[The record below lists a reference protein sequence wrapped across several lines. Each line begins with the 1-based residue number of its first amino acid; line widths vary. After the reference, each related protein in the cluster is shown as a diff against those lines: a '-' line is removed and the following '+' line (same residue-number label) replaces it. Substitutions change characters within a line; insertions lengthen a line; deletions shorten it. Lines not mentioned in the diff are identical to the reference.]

1 MSSTEKK
8 ELTRK
13 KKLMLVGAAAL
24 IVIVVF
30 IVLALG
36 YIKKFGDALVEENS
50 GYLAEITEHIAV
62 NVDSNISNMQKA
74 METVGITI
82 SGAKQ
87 DDESKI
93 YLNRLREKYDF
104 EYVGIALPD
113 GMMHSTMESEEK
125 DVSAEAFFQRSM
137 QGESVVEYVPVKIFK
152 DKGVSGL
159 LISAPIYNLR
169 VDPDHPVGVLCAMLD
184 MKKFEESVYIDS
196 FSGQGSTF
204 IVDGSGEIML
214 QTRSL
219 PYSNLFTTLSN
230 YTFVDGYSLNG
241 ILGDLKA
248 QQSGFAIYSNFGV
261 EKYMH
266 YRSLGIADWSVV
278 SVVEKDIVTAKT
290 TRLTRQLLVLGIG
303 VIILFPLLF
312 IFAVSSI
319 IVSKANLQTSQT
331 KSAFLANMSHEIRT
345 PMNAIV
351 GIGEILLREDLS
363 SPQKKHVMG
372 IVNAGNS
379 LLTIINDILDISKME
394 SGKFNIVEDEYELE
408 SLIYDIVAVI
418 SVRLNDKPIKFLV
431 DVDPDL
437 PKYLT
442 GDMVRIK
449 QVLTNIIG
457 NSTKF
462 TNSGY
467 IRLGI
472 RGEVKDGEITLTMP
486 VEDTGI
492 GIRKEDLDKLFE
504 SFSQLDTHK
513 NRSVEGTGLGLAIS
527 KQLCVLMGG
536 NITVES
542 VYGQGSTFTIRV
554 KQRVTRPEKVIQIP
568 MVDHMHLLLL
578 EPSEIMR
585 AHYEV
590 CMGRLHLSY
599 DTCDDFNT
607 FINEAQTGS
616 YTHAV
621 ANRESLAR
629 LAEESPDLPVLT
641 PIALVALKEQTN
653 LQEYGHTI
661 IGPLFT
667 LQLAAVLSNDPVQSV
682 RLQRGGIDMLSIQP
696 MPFVRVLIVDDN
708 EVNLQVASGLMRP
721 YYMNIDCAL
730 SGKLALMMME
740 SGSYDLVFMDHMMPE
755 MDGVEALKLIRA
767 LKSPQKDIP
776 VIALTANVTRGAQ
789 DLFLQSGFNDFLS
802 KPIDTVRLN
811 MILKKW
817 LGNLN
822 EAREKENPQK
832 AKEFYENL
840 VQDGHGGNLKSSSK
854 ELESALY
861 VDFKAG
867 IEKLGDREVYSSILA
882 TYSRS
887 AREKQKSLPRLLDI
901 DIETFTIEAHG
912 LKGASGGICAMV
924 VAEAAANL
932 EHMAKENKVQEIK
945 QILPAFLVVLQDTL
959 KEIDHFIGIEDG
971 SDEETVPALEQYKE
985 GNFSEEDLLAF
996 KDAFWNFDSDSIKEL
1011 LTAHDVFCYEERE
1024 EKLLSELKKCYESYN
1039 FDAPIQLID
1048 DYNKCVREEV

>member
-8 ELTRK
+8 EYSRK
-13 KKLMLVGAAAL
+13 RKLILVGGAAFAT
-24 IVIVVF
+24 IMIF
-30 IVLALG
+30 TVLALG
-36 YIKKFGDALVEENS
+36 YISNFGAALVEENS

-74 METVGITI
+74 MESVGLTI
-82 SGAKQ
+82 SGGKR
-87 DDESKI
+87 DDEGRV

-113 GMMHSTMESEEK
+113 GMMHSTMTSEDK
-125 DVSAEAFFQRSM
+125 DVSSDEYFQKSI

-152 DKGVSGL
+152 DRGLSGFML
-159 LISAPIYNLR
+159 SAPIYNLSI
-169 VDPDHPVGVLCAMLD
+169 DPEHPIGVFCAFLD
-184 MKKFEESVYIDS
+184 MKKFEESVYISS
-196 FSGQGSTF
+196 FSGRGSTF
-204 IVDGSGEIML
+204 IVDGSGDILL
-214 QTRSL
+214 QTKSL

-230 YTFVDGYSLNG
+230 YTFEDGYSLDG
-241 ILGDLKA
+241 MRGDLKA
-248 QQSGFAIYSNFGV
+248 EQSGFAVYSDFEV
-261 EKYMH
+261 KKYMH

-278 SVVEKDIVTAKT
+278 SVVEKDIITAKT
-290 TRLTRQLLVLGIG
+290 TRLTRELLVLGIG

-312 IFAVSSI
+312 IFALSSI
-319 IVSKANLQTSQT
+319 VKSKANLQASQT

-394 SGKFNIVEDEYELE
+394 SGKFSIVEEEYELE

-442 GDMVRIK
+442 GDMVRLK

-457 NSTKF
+457 NSAKF

-472 RGEVKDGEITLTMP
+472 RGELKDGEITLTMP

-492 GIRKEDLDKLFE
+492 GIQKEDISKLFE

-513 NRSVEGTGLGLAIS
+513 NRNVEGTGLGLSIS
-527 KQLCVLMGG
+527 KQLCMLMGG

-542 VYGQGSTFTIRV
+542 VYGQGSTFTIKV
-554 KQRVTRPEKVIQIP
+554 KQMVTRPEKVIQIP
-568 MVDHMHLLLL
+568 QVDNMRLLLM

-590 CMGRLHLSY
+590 CMGRLHLNY
-599 DTCDDFNT
+599 DTCEDFHT
-607 FINEAQTGS
+607 FINEAQTGG

-641 PIALVALKEQTN
+641 PIALVALKEQTS

-696 MPFVRVLIVDDN
+696 MPFVKVLIVDDN

-721 YYMNIDCAL
+721 YYMQIDCAL
-730 SGKLALMMME
+730 SGKLALMMMD
-740 SGSYDLVFMDHMMPE
+740 SGDYDLVFMDHMMPE

-832 AKEFYENL
+832 AIEFYEKL
-840 VQDGHGGNLKSSSK
+840 VQDGHGGNPESSSR
-854 ELESALY
+854 EREGATY

-867 IEKLGDREVYSSILA
+867 IDKLGDREVYSSILA

-887 AREKQKSLPRLLDI
+887 AREKQKSLPRLLDT
-901 DIETFTIEAHG
+901 DLETFTIETHG

-924 VAEAAANL
+924 VAEAAANI
-932 EHMAKENKVQEIK
+932 EHMAKEKKVQEIK

-959 KEIDHFIGIEDG
+959 KEIDRFIGIDEG
-971 SDEETVPALEQYKE
+971 SDEPSLPEQAQYKD
-985 GNFSEEDLLAF
+985 GSFSEEELLAF
-996 KDAFWNFDSDSIKEL
+996 KDAFWNFDSDNIKEL
-1011 LTAHDVFCYEERE
+1011 LTAHDVFHHDECEEI
-1024 EKLLSELKKCYESYN
+1024 LLGELKKCYENYD
-1039 FDAPIQLID
+1039 FDTPIQLID
-1048 DYNKCVREEV
+1048 EYDKRVRKEV